1 MKTYIVVLGAA
12 VAVLSWSGSLAAHHS
27 LARFDTTTPVWVT
40 GTVIRIERINPHSLI
55 VIDQPRSHQPAQR
68 WVIDGPS
75 PNVLARM
82 RLADDF
88 VRPGEV
94 LTVCGFVLKTTRRPT
109 RPGRSADTCWCCR
122 TANASSGRT
131 TAYSRSASRRG
142 RTPRA
147 TVARPSGVR
156 HVLLVSSLGGGGCC
170 FSLAISPCAAGQRT
184 DRIP

>member
-1 MKTYIVVLGAA
+1 MKTYIVVFGVA
-12 VAVLSWSGSLAAHHS
+12 VAVLAWSGALAAHHS

-88 VRPGEV
+88 VMPGEV
-94 LTVCGFVLKTTRRPT
+94 LTVCGFVLKDDAATD
-109 RPGRSADTCWCCR
+109 SAR
-122 TANASSGRT
+122 QISG
-131 TAYSRSASRRG
+131 
-142 RTPRA
+142 
-147 TVARPSGVR
+147 
-156 HVLLVSSLGGGGCC
+156 HLLVLPNGKRQFWSDYGVFQKCLTPGEETDTYRREALGGSQLERRTHCR
-170 FSLAISPCAAGQRT
+170 AAWMT
-184 DRIP
+184 HAS

>member
-12 VAVLSWSGSLAAHHS
+12 VAVLAWSGSLAAHHS

-55 VIDQPRSHQPAQR
+55 VIDQPRSNQPAQR

-88 VRPGEV
+88 VMPGEV
-94 LTVCGFVLKTTRRPT
+94 LTVCGFVLKDDPATD
-109 RPGRSADTCWCCR
+109 SAR
-122 TANASSGRT
+122 QISGHLL
-131 TAYSRSASRRG
+131 
-142 RTPRA
+142 
-147 TVARPSGVR
+147 VLPSGKRQFWSDYGVFQKC
-156 HVLLVSSLGGGGCC
+156 LKPGEE
-170 FSLAISPCAAGQRT
+170 T
-184 DRIP
+184 DTYRREAFGR